1 MIKNIAKVSVWATVL
16 LLSGCGGNNAYDG
29 TGLIEP
35 EISQSQGDAL
45 ASLEENVF
53 IKDSE
58 SLLSYVTTLKTT
70 VESFDTNL
78 TQSDV
83 TQMQNTFKELM
94 EAWKSVQNAYVA
106 ADYDNAMID
115 IPQLFDFYHTGK
127 ALNIPADID
136 QALASSGSIEDALFK
151 NSSKS
156 ITALE
161 YLLFGYSQS
170 VGEMTKLMNIDKR
183 RRVSALEVVLKNL
196 ENLSATIADFYNNDK
211 QFTANAEDAS
221 NAMVNVLID
230 SSYKLKEWR
239 IGEPSGI
246 ANKYKDDPDP
256 QRLEYFKS
264 LLSTEA
270 IQSILDTHQRIMGKQ
285 SYENFGT
292 FASQNGA
299 GVVVNRIQEK
309 LDEAESIVQSFNK
322 PLEELITTTSI
333 DPEIYTLYNTIKAL
347 QELYFE
353 SLIQALD
360 LTAEIIEADG
370 D

>member
-1 MIKNIAKVSVWATVL
+1 MIKKITKVSVLAVVL
-16 LLSGCGGNNAYDG
+16 LLSGCGGDNAYDG

-35 EISQSQGDAL
+35 GVSQSQGDAL
-45 ASLEENVF
+45 ASLEENIF

-58 SLLSYVTTLKTT
+58 SLRSSVTTLKTT
-70 VESFDTNL
+70 VKSFDTNL

-83 TQMQNTFKELM
+83 RQMQDNFKELM

-127 ALNIPADID
+127 KLNIPADID
-136 QALASSGSIEDALFK
+136 QALASNSSIEDALFK

-170 VGEMTKLMNIDKR
+170 VTEMTELMNTDGQ
-183 RRVSALEVVLKNL
+183 RRVSAMEVVLTNL
-196 ENLSATIADFYNNDK
+196 ENLSATIADFYKNDTL
-211 QFTANAEDAS
+211 FTSNSQDAS
-221 NAMVNVLID
+221 NAIVNVLID
-230 SSYKLKEWR
+230 SSFKLKEWR

-246 ANKYKDDPDP
+246 ALKFKDNPDP

-264 LLSTEA
+264 VLSTEA
-270 IQSILDTHQRIMGKQ
+270 IESILETHQSIMGKQ
-285 SYENFGT
+285 SYDNFGT

-299 GVVVNRIQEK
+299 GVVVKEIQTT
-309 LDEAESIVQSFNK
+309 LDEAESIVQSFDK

-333 DPEIYTLYNTIKAL
+333 DPKINTLYNTVKAL